1 MCRSGQNERKRPSKG
16 GYAIYYLHRNE
27 FTLDFL
33 LFIFLFISNI
43 LKSKLI
49 AEYINLP
56 KETINWY
63 FQHPNMRFKE
73 GGNGQWFSYEETVDC
88 GHNHLRKVYVNRELQ
103 ISLFALCLKYK
114 HEKL

>member
-1 MCRSGQNERKRPSKG
+1 MHLFLYN
-16 GYAIYYLHRNE
+16 
-27 FTLDFL
+27 LD
-33 LFIFLFISNI
+33 I
-43 LKSKLI
+43 LKSKFI

-63 FQHPNMRFKE
+63 FQHPSMKFKE

-88 GHNHLRKVYVNRELQ
+88 GHNHLRKVYRELQ
-103 ISLFALCLKYK
+103 ISLFALRLKYM